1 MTGTDA
7 NREVVRRH
15 IEEAVNARH
24 PELWAELMAE
34 DFELHHPLVAPG
46 RAAYSTALQTL
57 WSAFPDLHVE
67 LLDIVAEGDRVA
79 IRYVERGTHLGDLM
93 GLPPSGRTYAKHGMT
108 MYRLADGRL
117 AEAWLQEDDA
127 GYQQQLFG

>member
-1 MTGTDA
+1 
-7 NREVVRRH
+7 
-15 IEEAVNARH
+15 
-24 PELWAELMAE
+24 
-34 DFELHHPLVAPG
+34 
-46 RAAYSTALQTL
+46 
-57 WSAFPDLHVE
+57 